1 MAISYPLTLP
11 SAPGFREL
19 TFRPVNINGQ
29 ATSEFTGQTQIT
41 QWNGEW
47 WEADLVLPPM
57 VRATAEAWLAFIT
70 ALRGTVGTFYLGPE
84 KNARTALGTAA
95 GVTVNGAAQ
104 SGTTITLAGTGS
116 FAAGDWIQ
124 LGSGSTSRLHKV
136 LIAAPA
142 AGSVEI
148 FPRLRESPSNGS
160 SVVVSS
166 PKGVFRLA
174 EDAREWNVDVAR
186 MYGLR
191 FSAREAF

>member
-1 MAISYPLTLP
+1 MAISYPMTLP
-11 SAPGFREL
+11 STPGFREL

-47 WEADLVLPPM
+47 WEADLTLPPM
-57 VRATAEAWLAFIT
+57 LRATAEDWLALIT

-84 KNARTALGTAA
+84 KAARTAQGTPS
-95 GVTVNGAAQ
+95 GVTVNGAGQ
-104 SGTTITLAGTGS
+104 SGTTIALAGSGS

-124 LGSGSTSRLHKV
+124 IGSGSTSRLHKV
-136 LIAAPA
+136 LVASTVAAT
-142 AGSVEI
+142 VEI
-148 FPRLRESPSNGS
+148 FPRLRESPTNGS
-160 SVVVSS
+160 SVVVAS

-174 EDAREWNVDVAR
+174 EDAREWNVDVVR